1 MKESSKEKENS
12 SYNVAAELRIVSD
25 NDGKISFFCDWLK
38 DEVSISYLAN
48 ILSVLDTAGLAEAI
62 IKELKSGASSQQD
75 IDEIDRIYMYCSA
88 IKALKKQTQNIDENE
103 VVISPIDAI
112 SLI

>member
-1 MKESSKEKENS
+1 M
-12 SYNVAAELRIVSD
+12 
-25 NDGKISFFCDWLK
+25 
-38 DEVSISYLAN
+38 
-48 ILSVLDTAGLAEAI
+48 SVLETAGLAEAI

>member
-12 SYNVAAELRIVSD
+12 SYSVAAELRIVSD

-48 ILSVLDTAGLAEAI
+48 ILSVLETAGLAEAI